1 MYTCDVEIDL
11 STPSIS
17 RYEVKGAQVAFYLEV
32 NDMVMKASHCEHV
45 RVYSLKG
52 RVELLTCG
60 VAYLGA
66 IPVLF

>member
-17 RYEVKGAQVAFYLEV
+17 RYEVKGAQMAFYLEV

-45 RVYSLKG
+45 RGYSLKG